1 MIKYAVRMLKNK
13 FFALKVPD
21 YLELEHGQYVL
32 IRTDKGE
39 EVTKVI
45 KVSSCVAQKWEGKEV
60 ETLPLIRALNKD
72 DLQRIEKLKKDED
85 EAFEKCIEL
94 VKKHK
99 LDMNLTRVKYTFD
112 KAKVTFYY
120 TAPQRVDFRNL
131 LKDLTQTFRGVRI
144 DLRHIGVRDETSILE
159 GNGLCGRPYCCCSF
173 LRKFESIN
181 IKLAKDQGM
190 PINPSKISG
199 VCGRLLCCLNYEYS
213 NYIDAA
219 KGMPPVGSGVMTADG
234 IGRVCA
240 LHFLNGKV
248 AVKLEDGKIKE
259 YTKNELEMIDDDV
272 SNIDI
277 NMNVSHNVIPN
288 EDSAPINIREL
299 EDDRFSGSDV

>member
-13 FFALKVPD
+13 FFALKVPE

-39 EVTKVI
+39 EVAKVI
-45 KVSSCVAQKWEGKEV
+45 KVSSCISEKWEGKDV
-60 ETLPLIRALNKD
+60 EYLPLIRALSKD
-72 DLQRIEKLKKDED
+72 DLQKIEKLKKEED
-85 EAFEKCIEL
+85 EAFDKCKEL
-94 VKKHK
+94 VKTHK
-99 LDMNLTRVKYTFD
+99 LDMNLTKVKYTFD
-112 KAKVTFYY
+112 KAKITFYY
-120 TAPQRVDFRNL
+120 TAPQRVDFRAL

-159 GNGLCGRPYCCCSF
+159 GNGLCGRAFCCCSF
-173 LRKFESIN
+173 LRNFESIN

-248 AVKLEDGKIKE
+248 AVKLEDGKVKE

-272 SNIDI
+272 SNI
-277 NMNVSHNVIPN
+277 
-288 EDSAPINIREL
+288 EINIPVTHEIMSEEDTNINIKEL
-299 EDDRFSGSDV
+299 EDDRFSGSEV

>member
-13 FFALKVPD
+13 FCPLKVPD

-32 IRTDKGE
+32 VRTDKGE
-39 EVTKVI
+39 EVAKVI
-45 KVSSCVAQKWEGKEV
+45 KVSSCVAKKWEGKEV
-60 ETLPLIRALNKD
+60 ETLPLIRALSKED
-72 DLQRIEKLKKDED
+72 MERIDKLKNEEN
-85 EAFEKCIEL
+85 EAFIKCKEL
-94 VKKHK
+94 IANHK
-99 LDMNLTRVKYTFD
+99 LDMNLSKVKYTFD
-112 KAKVTFYY
+112 KRKITFYY
-120 TAPQRVDFRNL
+120 TAPARVDFRSL

-159 GNGLCGRPYCCCSF
+159 GNGLCGRPFCCCSF
-173 LRKFESIN
+173 LRDFESIN

-190 PINPSKISG
+190 PINPAKISG

-213 NYIDAA
+213 TYLDAA

-248 AVKLEDGKIKE
+248 AVKLEDDKIKE
-259 YTKNELEMIDDDV
+259 YTKEDLEMIDDDV
-272 SNIDI
+272 SNIKID
-277 NMNVSHNVIPN
+277 NQVSNRIPQE
-288 EDSAPINIREL
+288 EDQKINIREL